1 MLIDFKS
8 AVDLINE
15 NKLLHIAG
23 SEALLQK
30 LPKGNWIGGST
41 EYFMTDDGGKISNDL
56 LFVTTFPY
64 ENFSIKSYWI
74 DEIKNV
80 AKDTFDSGFS
90 IVIVPFDSEVHKEY
104 AQNAAGY
111 DDMFIKNIVGWV
123 AGVNLKKP
131 EQTPVT
137 VNGTIGEIYVDRAV
151 VLHLE
156 VPTDKTVNI
165 NIINIFTQDESSPVI
180 EFTKEGFCIETCLVD
195 GKEVVF
201 ADYIKQSNLKLPL
214 VGDYSGN
221 GVNISLKSIEN
232 GVVNLYAP
240 VFSNI
245 KYRFAKNISDY
256 QQEFHNHLIGVSD
269 AEAVFSCNCILN
281 FLYGELEGKKIDAFT
296 GPITFGEIAYQLL
309 NQTLVYITVS

>member
-1 MLIDFKS
+1 M
-8 AVDLINE
+8 
-15 NKLLHIAG
+15 
-23 SEALLQK
+23 
-30 LPKGNWIGGST
+30 
-41 EYFMTDDGGKISNDL
+41 
-56 LFVTTFPY
+56 LFVTELQC
-64 ENFSIKSYWI
+64 ENFRIKSYSA

-80 AKDTFDSGFS
+80 ANDTFDSGFS
-90 IVIVPFDSEVHKEY
+90 IVIVPFDSAVHKEY

-111 DDMFIKNIVGWV
+111 EGMFIKNIAGWV
-123 AGVNLKKP
+123 AGVNLNIP
-131 EQTPVT
+131 GQTPVT
-137 VNGTIGEIYVDRAV
+137 VNGTTGEVYLDKAA

-156 VPTDKTVNI
+156 VPAGKTVGI
-165 NIINIFTQDESSPVI
+165 NIINIFTQDELSPVI
-180 EFTKEGFCIETCLVD
+180 EFTKEGFNIETCLVD

-201 ADYIKQSNLKLPL
+201 ADYIQQNNLNIKLPL

-232 GVVNLYAP
+232 GVVHLYAP

-245 KYRFAKNISDY
+245 KYRVAKNISDY
-256 QQEFHNHLIGVSD
+256 QQEFHNRLAGVTD

-281 FLYGELEGKKIDAFT
+281 FLYGELEGKKIEAFT